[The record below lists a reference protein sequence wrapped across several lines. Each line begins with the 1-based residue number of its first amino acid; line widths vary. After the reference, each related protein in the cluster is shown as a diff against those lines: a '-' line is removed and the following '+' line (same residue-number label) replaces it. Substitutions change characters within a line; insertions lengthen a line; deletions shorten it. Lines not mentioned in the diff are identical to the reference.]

1 MANGFGLIVPLIL
14 ALCGVAGVT
23 LVGLTI
29 FELRRG
35 RQSGSWPQV
44 RGLVLES
51 NVIERE
57 RADGGTIYS
66 AEVTYGYTVSGDG
79 HKSDR
84 IDYEWPKTDL
94 RSAKRVTDR
103 YLVGQEITVY
113 HHPVKPSVSVLEPG
127 PGWTWANILGLLVGV
142 VFLSVPVLVLLR
154 MITE

>member
-103 YLVGQEITVY
+103 YLVGQGITVY

-142 VFLSVPVLVLLR
+142 VFLSVPVLALLR